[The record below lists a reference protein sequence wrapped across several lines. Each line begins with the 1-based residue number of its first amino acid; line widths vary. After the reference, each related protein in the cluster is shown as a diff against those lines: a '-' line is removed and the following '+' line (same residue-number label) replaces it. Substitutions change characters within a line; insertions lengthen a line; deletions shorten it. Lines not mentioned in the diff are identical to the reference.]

1 MVASSTQVVGWWVF
15 VALTTVVVAVVTHC
29 HDTGGGGHIVALSM
43 EVVGWWSH
51 C

>member
-1 MVASSTQVVGWWVF
+1 MQVVGWQVF
-15 VALTTVVVAVVTHC
+15 VALTTVVVAIVARC
-29 HDTGGGGHIVALSM
+29 HDTGGGGCIVALST